1 MLSDE
6 QLQSFW
12 SLGYC
17 VAHVPV
23 QRESVERAT
32 TTVWELSPPSFDPSN
47 PKSWTGLFKDC
58 CKTQTIKDRFG
69 RVKFRECLRR
79 EQWLYDLTA
88 GNADIVA
95 AVGDLIEDP
104 LAPEYVRGLYPVF
117 PTRPG
122 TAAGHCDRHKFQVGV
137 VLYLSHV
144 VSRGGGFTVWPAS
157 HHIMAKHQATLGAM
171 TGCLR
176 SAPRWRRCRRLFNPS
191 NCLVLRGRW
200 CSGITDLSMRR
211 GSTRGTR
218 FGTPHYATSRIRN
231 FSPQQI
237 GLPRTCGRRGHLVW
251 RSSLLRWP
259 WCRIQRSQMQHI

>member
-12 SLGYC
+12 ALGYC

-157 HHIMAKHQATLGAM
+157 HHIMAKHQATLG
-171 TGCLR
+171 
-176 SAPRWRRCRRLFNPS
+176 SDDRLPS
-191 NCLVLRGRW
+191 FGAALAQVQAT
-200 CSGITDLSMRR
+200 IQPVELS
-211 GSTRGTR
+211 GSTGTVVFWHHR
-218 FGTPHYATSRIRN
+218 LVHAAGINTRNTVRHATLCDFKNTQFLAAADRPAEDLWATW
-231 FSPQQI
+231 SPRMAQ
-237 GLPRTCGRRGHLVW
+237 L
-251 RSSLLRWP
+251 SSTVAVV
-259 WCRIQRSQMQHI
+259 